1 MLVQKDLDACYGD
14 ISVKLG
20 SGIVEDGHARR
31 RNLPKRRT
39 EEFYLPF
46 PMLLVHLKLLGDV

>member
-1 MLVQKDLDACYGD
+1 VLVQKGLDTCYSD

-20 SGIVEDGHARR
+20 SRIEEYGHARR
-31 RNLPKRRT
+31 GNLLKRRT
-39 EEFYLPF
+39 KESYLPF